1 MNTKNLDYLK
11 NGIKYLGFGEA
22 LNAELEKNI
31 SAQPKEFQLTHSMEF
46 KKGDTTEKVDYKLD
60 LRKSDKSD
68 MYFLNRVNAK
78 LNNEDPSNERSQT
91 FYITNNNG
99 VTAKEAY
106 NLLSGRSVHKD
117 LVNKDKEE
125 FKAWL
130 KLDFTEKDGKGNFKV
145 NSYHAGYGYELEKVL
160 GSFPIKE
167 IAHTYQKD
175 RILQSLEKG
184 NMVSVT
190 FLKDDKESKMFVE
203 ANPQFK
209 TLNVYDGNMKKVFQE
224 SAKKETKGGEEKSK
238 ENNEKQIQESG
249 TDDDAKPEKRATRR
263 KRLGM

>member
-145 NSYHAGYGYELEKVL
+145 NSYHAGYGYELEKVP

-167 IAHTYQKD
+167 IADKD
-175 RILQSLEKG
+175 Q
-184 NMVSVT
+184 
-190 FLKDDKESKMFVE
+190 KESKMIVE